1 MIEGLNISLRDYI
14 AVQAM
19 PIAIRLHDD
28 ISDGQI
34 LYLGEDGYEMGEEA
48 GSVGT
53 WYPHTKFFAEACY
66 AIADEFMKQREVKHE
81 EAPYK

>member
-1 MIEGLNISLRDYI
+1 MNNIDLRDYI
-14 AVQAM
+14 AVNAM
-19 PIAIRLHDD
+19 QIAIRLHDD

-34 LYLGEDGYEMGEEA
+34 PYLGEDGYEMADEV

-66 AIADEFMKQREVKHE
+66 AIADEFLLARDKNERG
-81 EAPYK
+81 